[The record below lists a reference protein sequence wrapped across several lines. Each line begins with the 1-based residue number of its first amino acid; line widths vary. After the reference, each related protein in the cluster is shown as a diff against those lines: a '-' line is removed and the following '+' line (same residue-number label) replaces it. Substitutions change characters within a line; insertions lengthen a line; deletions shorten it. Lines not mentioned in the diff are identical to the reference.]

1 MGQGSTNNVAGDAS
15 FHHGL
20 DGDGAISSKIK
31 LNRWT
36 VSSLQTLV
44 ADVLV
49 VLMAIALPWSTTAFG
64 ICAGLW
70 LFAFAAISKPGDL
83 WELFKIPQ
91 CALPISLFGLCL
103 VGMLWSEATLTAG
116 FHATGTFVKLLAIP
130 LLIYQ
135 FERSSRGV
143 YVFVAFLVSCTAL
156 LILSW
161 LNWFAPETI
170 LFSTQVVG
178 VPVKNWITQGVEFVL
193 CIFGLATWGIIAW
206 QGRRF
211 TLSVAL
217 GLLSLLFLFNLVFV
231 VSSRAALVSL
241 PFLFLVATY
250 RYIDRRWLLVL
261 YGLTALAVVAAWY
274 ASPNLRGRLESL
286 PRQFMQYENGAAL
299 RSVGLR
305 IEYWTKSLKF
315 MQEAPIIGH
324 GTGSIKSLF
333 EQDAQG
339 KVTQSSEIVA
349 NPHNQTLY
357 CGIQWGII
365 GIFLLITMWAF
376 HLSTFVGN
384 GWVPWIGL
392 LTVLQ
397 NIFSSLFNSHI
408 TDFVEGWIYVLGVG
422 IATGMVFRSYRRTD
436 DAGNL

>member
-1 MGQGSTNNVAGDAS
+1 MGQGSTNNVAGDVI
-15 FHHGL
+15 FHHGF
-20 DGDGAISSKIK
+20 DGDGTNTPKINP
-31 LNRWT
+31 NRWT
-36 VSSLQTLV
+36 VSSLQALV
-44 ADVLV
+44 ADTLV
-49 VLMAIALPWSTTAFG
+49 VLMAAALPWSTTVFG

-70 LFAFAAISKPGDL
+70 LFAFAAISKPGNL

-91 CALPISLFGLCL
+91 CALPIALFGLCL
-103 VGMLWSEATLTAG
+103 VGMLWSKATLTAE

-135 FERSSRGV
+135 FELSGRGV
-143 YVFVAFLVSCTAL
+143 YVFVAFLVSCTTL
-156 LILSW
+156 MILSW

-193 CIFGLATWGIIAW
+193 CIFGLATWSVIAW

-211 TLSVAL
+211 ALSVGL
-217 GLLSLLFLFNLVFV
+217 GLLSLLFLLNLIFV

-241 PFLFLVATY
+241 PFLFVVATY
-250 RYIDRRWLLVL
+250 RYIDRRWLLIL
-261 YGLTALAVVAAWY
+261 YGLTGLAVAGAWY
-274 ASPNLRGRLESL
+274 ASPNLRDRLESL
-286 PRQFMQYENGAAL
+286 PKQFMQYERGTAL

-339 KVTQSSEIVA
+339 KVTQSTEIVA

-365 GIFLLITMWAF
+365 GIFLLIAMWAF

-384 GWVPWIGL
+384 GWASWIGL
-392 LTVLQ
+392 LTVMQ
-397 NIFSSLFNSHI
+397 NVFSSLFNSHI